1 VNLFFRLNASDLIG
15 YGHLSRC
22 INLADG
28 LKREDKKIKNFF
40 LFDRPNSLKINKKIK
55 ILYTQSNYEGNSEK
69 IDIKKDYLK
78 TISFIK
84 KYNPKLLI
92 LDHYDITFTWEK
104 KISKYVK
111 LMIIDDL
118 NNRKHTAKYILD
130 YSLNRNIKSYSDL
143 VQKNTIKF
151 MGPNYF
157 LFKYSMKNK
166 RKKSFKNQSSDKIK
180 TIMINFGGFDK
191 KGYLLKT
198 LKLILFKDLF
208 LGKKFILLTGFNN
221 KLHLKIKELI
231 IQSKRKKD
239 FKIYADT
246 KNITDLYSN
255 SDLAIG
261 SGGVSSYERLMFG
274 IPTIQINT
282 YRNQINNTNCLNE
295 SNLIVKLK
303 KLTEKNLINSYDKL
317 IKNKYKIFKLSYSIF
332 NDDVYNILYNKIFCK
347 NKLSSKS
354 IKIFPMSIF
363 DKKFLY
369 TLQNKKNIRS
379 FFFSKEKVSKLE
391 HNKWFIKN
399 FFDNTTLLFKIILS
413 EENVGFIRL
422 SLIKNNDY
430 DISII
435 VDPIYQNRGIAT
447 KTLQL
452 IKKIMVDKNLIAK
465 IYDKN
470 IASIKIFKK
479 NGFKFKSIQNNIKT
493 LILKKNET
501 N

>member
-1 VNLFFRLNASDLIG
+1 
-15 YGHLSRC
+15 
-22 INLADG
+22 
-28 LKREDKKIKNFF
+28 
-40 LFDRPNSLKINKKIK
+40 
-55 ILYTQSNYEGNSEK
+55 
-69 IDIKKDYLK
+69 
-78 TISFIK
+78 
-84 KYNPKLLI
+84 
-92 LDHYDITFTWEK
+92 
-104 KISKYVK
+104 
-111 LMIIDDL
+111 
-118 NNRKHTAKYILD
+118 
-130 YSLNRNIKSYSDL
+130 
-143 VQKNTIKF
+143 
-151 MGPNYF
+151 
-157 LFKYSMKNK
+157 
-166 RKKSFKNQSSDKIK
+166 
-180 TIMINFGGFDK
+180 
-191 KGYLLKT
+191 
-198 LKLILFKDLF
+198 
-208 LGKKFILLTGFNN
+208 
-221 KLHLKIKELI
+221 
-231 IQSKRKKD
+231 
-239 FKIYADT
+239 
-246 KNITDLYSN
+246 
-255 SDLAIG
+255 
-261 SGGVSSYERLMFG
+261 
-274 IPTIQINT
+274 
-282 YRNQINNTNCLNE
+282 
-295 SNLIVKLK
+295 
-303 KLTEKNLINSYDKL
+303 
-317 IKNKYKIFKLSYSIF
+317 
-332 NDDVYNILYNKIFCK
+332 
-347 NKLSSKS
+347 
-354 IKIFPMSIF
+354 MSIF